1 LAGNLE
7 MMIGAVQAAEEV
19 GAPLILAYNAQVT
32 PQIPLALIA
41 PAMVRAAERASV
53 PIATILDHGPSLEAA
68 VQAIQLGIS
77 TVMYDGSRLSFAEN
91 VRTTHEVVRVAH
103 AAGVDVEG
111 ELGAIGGSSVEL
123 GYADATSDFTDP
135 ALAAE
140 FVKQTGVDILAIS
153 FGNAHGVYA
162 HAPQLDLALVCTIA
176 ASVDAPLAMHGGSGL
191 DEASYAA
198 VIAAGISKVN
208 YYAAMGI
215 AVTRTLQAY
224 LAAAPETDLIYHHVI
239 QVAVEQFD
247 AETRRLLAI
256 LGGAG
261 RYVAQ

>member
-1 LAGNLE
+1 LAGDLE
-7 MMIGAVQAAEEV
+7 MTIGAIRAAEAV

-32 PQIPLALIA
+32 PQVPMALLV
-41 PAMVRAAERASV
+41 PAMVRAAERAAV
-53 PIATILDHGPSLEAA
+53 PVATILDHGPSLEAA

-77 TVMYDGSRLSFAEN
+77 TVMYDGSRLPFDEN
-91 VRTTHEVVRVAH
+91 VRTTQEVVRVAH

-123 GYADATSDFTDP
+123 GYAGAAGEFTDP
-135 ALAAE
+135 ALAVE
-140 FVKQTGVDILAIS
+140 FVRRTGVDILAIS

-162 HAPQLDLALVCTIA
+162 GAPELDLARVRTIA
-176 ASVDAPLAMHGGSGL
+176 DSVETPLAMHGGSGL
-191 DEASYAA
+191 AEERYAA

-247 AETRRLLAI
+247 VETRRLLAI
-256 LGGAG
+256 LGGVG
-261 RYVAQ
+261 RCAAQ